1 MTPPRFR
8 IVVTSRY
15 PEYGPTKN
23 LYTALVGIYTVS
35 LYTVSLYTVSFYT
48 GYAAGTCSRASST
61 SWDTGKVH

>member
-35 LYTVSLYTVSFYT
+35 LYTVSFYT